1 MSEQRDR
8 FFGGLLWA
16 SILLFIVSVVMQVYF
31 ADTRPLKPS
40 TDQRLRRV
48 EKDLLELQIMHAEE
62 LLRIRKETFNEP
74 TLVRMKVTGFTLH
87 PDECGKPVGH
97 KDYGRTASGKV
108 ISDSHRMSVVA
119 VDNKLFRF
127 GTKFKIH
134 LPDGSTIVAE
144 AVDTGGAVVGHH
156 LDLFFG
162 EGHRQGDALRW
173 GEKYL
178 AVEVLSWP

>member
-1 MSEQRDR
+1 MIEQRER

-16 SILLFIVSVVMQVYF
+16 SIFLLSVSVVVQIYL

-40 TDQRLRRV
+40 VEQRLRAV
-48 EKDLLELQIMHAEE
+48 EKDLLELQTIHAED
-62 LLRIRKETFNEP
+62 LLRLRTETVKEP
-74 TLVRMKVTGFTLH
+74 TLVRMKVTGYTLH
-87 PDECGKPVGH
+87 PSECGKPVGH

-108 ISDSHRMSVVA
+108 LSDSHRMSVVA

-134 LPDGSTIVAE
+134 MPDGSFIVAE
-144 AVDTGGAVVGHH
+144 AVDTGGAVIGHH

-162 EGHRQGDALRW
+162 EGHRQGDALKW
-173 GEKYL
+173 GEKFL
-178 AVEVLSWP
+178 VVEVL